1 MGIRL
6 AIGRVLLFL
15 AIAGL
20 ILVPIAR
27 PVMAMPADLSASI
40 GKQLATDPM
49 ASTISDDMPCCPSE
63 PSLPDCGKDC
73 PFMALCAA
81 AALIAAPQAAL
92 SVPITFAGIVFSGD
106 QTDLASIA
114 RAPPQRP
121 PKA

>member
-6 AIGRVLLFL
+6 AIGRALLFL
-15 AIAGL
+15 AIVGL

-27 PVMAMPADLSASI
+27 PVMTMPADLSASAA
-40 GKQLATDPM
+40 KQLAADPM
-49 ASTISDDMPCCPSE
+49 ASTTPDEMPCCPSK
-63 PSLPDCGKDC
+63 PSVPDCDKDC
-73 PFMALCAA
+73 PFMALCTA
-81 AALIAAPQAAL
+81 AALIAAPPVAL
-92 SVPITFAGIVFSGD
+92 SVPIIFATILFPGV